1 VECLDGAIRKAAV
14 GERRRRGWAR
24 SKKWALATFELT
36 GTMVHPL
43 GRLRCLL
50 EIIEGKRLEPSQARE
65 DLGNGGGESV
75 VVCEEAREVMEVEV
89 E

>member
-1 VECLDGAIRKAAV
+1 
-14 GERRRRGWAR
+14 
-24 SKKWALATFELT
+24 
-36 GTMVHPL
+36 MVHPL